1 MKQSIKNIF
10 NNLILFLFLIT
21 ILAAGGV
28 LVAID
33 HSSTFTK
40 IDNLNNQKQIIS
52 TLTTFPKDD
61 IELALIQFNG
71 KSTKLHYE
79 IEKLRNL
86 YKYNYTEQ
94 YVLSNKDEYL
104 ADLDELSS
112 LTTSFNIKARHYYT
126 TNAKKDELNQNFN
139 LLYNKIDSIIFKS
152 IKYSKEKF
160 YIYKNITYG
169 SFFIIL
175 LALIFYRKKL
185 NAIYEDLLFLYNVNK
200 KDYVI
205 FSEEVDAIAL
215 RMVRKPVTSDNPSMI
230 DPVTGINNHR
240 GMVNSFSEKKGL
252 KDGNFTTVTILEIN
266 NFSKSNRAYSQE
278 FTQTILKK
286 VAFTISLH
294 EQALDVIARTDY
306 NQFTVILSRESKEQS
321 FKDIETIRQSISELR
336 LKSQA
341 DGAVKITINGGF
353 VVKPNNVSLE
363 NSIVEAKKVLNFSK
377 EQGTCSICQIKDLAK
392 SEL

>member
-1 MKQSIKNIF
+1 MKQSIKSIF

-21 ILAAGGV
+21 LLAAGGV

-33 HSSTFTK
+33 HSNTFTK
-40 IDNLNNQKQIIS
+40 IDNLNNQKRIIS
-52 TLTTFPKDD
+52 TLTTFSKDD

-71 KSTKLHYE
+71 KSTQLHYE
-79 IEKLRNL
+79 IEKLHNL
-86 YKYNYTEQ
+86 YRYNFTEQ
-94 YVLSNKDEYL
+94 YVLSNKNEYL

-126 TNAKKDELNQNFN
+126 TNTKKDELDENFN

-152 IKYSKEKF
+152 ITYSKEKF

-169 SFFIIL
+169 SFAIIL
-175 LALIFYRKKL
+175 LASIFYRKKL

-215 RMVRKPVTSDNPSMI
+215 RMVRKPVTADNPSMI
-230 DPVTGINNHR
+230 DPVTGINNHK
-240 GMVNSFSEKKGL
+240 GMINSYSEKKGV
-252 KDGNFTTVTILEIN
+252 KDGNFTTITVLEIN
-266 NFSKSNRAYSQE
+266 NFSKTNRAYPQE
-278 FTQTILKK
+278 FVQNILKK

-306 NQFTVILSRESKEQS
+306 NQFTIILSREKKEQA
-321 FKDIETIRQSISELR
+321 FKDIEAICQSIYELR
-336 LKSQA
+336 LQSPTT
-341 DGAVKITINGGF
+341 GIVKITLSGGF

-363 NSIVEAKKVLNFSK
+363 NSIIEAKKVLDFSK
-377 EQGTCSICQIKDLAK
+377 EKGTCRICQIKDLAT